1 MAYVLVVDD
10 EPAVR
15 QLLTRWLEGWG
26 CQVKHAATATQA
38 LELMESEAASIVLC
52 DVKMP
57 GHDGLWLVE
66 QVRPRWPKT
75 VFIMATGAHD
85 FQTVR
90 KSRQNG
96 AVDYLTK
103 PFGRELVRQALQRA
117 SVALEQ

>member
-15 QLLTRWLEGWG
+15 RLLTHWLEGWG
-26 CQVKHAATATQA
+26 CQVRQAGTATEA
-38 LELMESEAASIVLC
+38 LELMEAEAASVMLC
-52 DVKMP
+52 DVNMP

-75 VFIMATGAHD
+75 VVVMASGIDD
-85 FQTVR
+85 FQTVTR
-90 KSRQNG
+90 SRQDG

-103 PFGRELVRQALQRA
+103 PFGRELVRQALWRA
-117 SVALEQ
+117 NAALEQ